1 MRLNIFFKINTV
13 PTQIFISLGHMAIFM
28 PVMWVYNQN
37 TELAYIARPSLVIMK
52 ANLLC
57 PNCQS
62 EGQGKFCSN
71 CGTAYQV
78 DKSEFYALMQSKFKD
93 RAFLDLADSEQIANE
108 SRLVTMAER
117 FGEDFKQYIGVYG
130 RCSHYFVMSITK
142 LVFFIKA
149 DGYTYEELH
158 ALVDNMSFE
167 FDQLRDELGFNE
179 KNNLRIA
186 YYFIFEEPV
195 ENELFEQIFRLNN
208 NFRKL
213 FRKKSN
219 LRFRTL
225 DGKNPAVY
233 FTSFGVDIN
242 QVRVSGYSMDV
253 SKSEIRELVTQVT
266 GKELDEKRALH
277 WHDKLINKVMDQL
290 PDKSFVQEQLKMI
303 FSPTLLA
310 YLIKK
315 DRITTLKFVT
325 FFGAF
330 AAASQVL
337 NDWVPERASS
347 LAKVLSLTDF
357 DLLNVLIAFIPMFIL
372 ALLIHGAFK
381 VTKGQGTFKES
392 MTATFISSVMFIV
405 LVQMVTIIYE
415 NDVRTVGTS
424 VIQTALTTAFVFS
437 LFYLGSLFRRIHL
450 ISMTKSVIIT
460 TLFFGL
466 ASIAGTFINLESLED
481 DIDTVEKVYDQLG
494 GDELLDKEKK

>member
-1 MRLNIFFKINTV
+1 
-13 PTQIFISLGHMAIFM
+13 
-28 PVMWVYNQN
+28 
-37 TELAYIARPSLVIMK
+37 MK

-93 RAFLDLADSEQIANE
+93 RAFLDLDNAQQIAMDP
-108 SRLVTMAER
+108 RLMNLSER
-117 FGEDFKQYIGVYG
+117 FGEYFNQFSGVYG
-130 RCSHYFVMSITK
+130 RCSNYFVMSITK

-149 DGYTYEELH
+149 DEYTYDQLH
-158 ALVDNMSFE
+158 ELVDNISND
-167 FDQLRDELGFNE
+167 FDQLGDELGFND
-179 KNNLRIA
+179 NHNLRMA
-186 YYFIFEEPV
+186 FYFIFEEPV

-208 NFRKL
+208 NVRNL
-213 FRKKSN
+213 FRKKSKK
-219 LRFRTL
+219 RFRTL
-225 DGKNPAVY
+225 DKKRPFVF
-233 FTSFGVDIN
+233 FTSFGIDMDLL
-242 QVRVSGYSMDV
+242 RVSGYSIDV
-253 SKSEIRELVTQVT
+253 SKSEIRELITQVT
-266 GKELDEKRALH
+266 GKEVDKNKGQH
-277 WHDKLINKVMDQL
+277 WHDKLFSKVMDQL

-310 YLIKK
+310 FLIKK
-315 DRITTLKFVT
+315 DRITTLKFIT

-357 DLLNVLIAFIPMFIL
+357 DLLNVLIAFIPMFML

-381 VTKGQGTFKES
+381 MTKGQGTFKES

-405 LVQMVTIIYE
+405 LVQMVTIVYE

-450 ISMTKSVIIT
+450 VSMTKSVIIT

-466 ASIAGTFINLESLED
+466 ASVAGTFINLDSLED
-481 DIDTVEKVYDQLG
+481 EIDTVEKVYDQLG
-494 GDELLDKEKK
+494 GDELLEKEKK